1 MYADVILPL
10 QIGPLTYK
18 IDSPVNNEDIIG
30 AIVLVPFRNKLRYG
44 LVVSVSGD
52 NQSGKETREL
62 KSIGPIFCDKGFIS
76 FIHWV
81 AEYYV
86 SYPGIALKCCP
97 FDEAVALIK
106 RSGKPRIGP
115 EVQHDP
121 PPEHTNI
128 NGDEIDL
135 EGISAQQFKEILARL
150 SEDRYM
156 TLLVQVYSEG
166 LEASFVAYA
175 LRHLAN
181 QKRGIIILVPEIRY
195 IKGLQQGLLP
205 LFGHR
210 LGVFH
215 SQLNVAQRVKF
226 IEDVLSG
233 SIDVVIGTRSAI
245 FTPLRSLSLIIVLSE
260 HSRSYKAEELLKYN
274 ARDLAVMRG
283 YRSNCPVLLTSIS
296 PSLESVFNGRNNK
309 YIYYTIESH
318 KRCRIRPVLH
328 TFNAQLRSALSAEV
342 LRVARG
348 IIQKGGTFL
357 FVSQREGYSILYCTD
372 CGTVARC
379 QDCGSSL
386 LFFDDSK
393 TLGCN
398 HCGRGY
404 RVELSCRNCKGF
416 NLTPLGG
423 GIERLKAEVERSL
436 GLKTTVI
443 DNPTDQS
450 GSIWLS
456 SVVKKGTV
464 FRLQEGIFDGAAV
477 VDFDYL
483 LQKAD
488 FRATERVFQDIVKV
502 SSLLKERG
510 LLLIQTKDTRSNLIM
525 AIKSYNFKAFYDHE
539 LALRSSAGY
548 PPYRRLATFEVYTK
562 GAFPEEM
569 LNDLRDRG
577 VEIIGPVEIWKTE
590 KGDKRGQRYILKSLN
605 KRDMDLFFREMETRL
620 RAIKGTKIL
629 IDVDPM

>member
-135 EGISAQQFKEILARL
+135 EGISAQQIKEILGRL

-215 SQLNVAQRVKF
+215 SQLN
-226 IEDVLSG
+226 
-233 SIDVVIGTRSAI
+233 
-245 FTPLRSLSLIIVLSE
+245 LSLIHI
-260 HSRSYKAEELLKYN
+260 
-274 ARDLAVMRG
+274 
-283 YRSNCPVLLTSIS
+283 
-296 PSLESVFNGRNNK
+296 
-309 YIYYTIESH
+309 
-318 KRCRIRPVLH
+318 
-328 TFNAQLRSALSAEV
+328 
-342 LRVARG
+342 
-348 IIQKGGTFL
+348 
-357 FVSQREGYSILYCTD
+357 
-372 CGTVARC
+372 
-379 QDCGSSL
+379 
-386 LFFDDSK
+386 
-393 TLGCN
+393 
-398 HCGRGY
+398 
-404 RVELSCRNCKGF
+404 
-416 NLTPLGG
+416 
-423 GIERLKAEVERSL
+423 
-436 GLKTTVI
+436 
-443 DNPTDQS
+443 
-450 GSIWLS
+450 
-456 SVVKKGTV
+456 
-464 FRLQEGIFDGAAV
+464 
-477 VDFDYL
+477 
-483 LQKAD
+483 
-488 FRATERVFQDIVKV
+488 
-502 SSLLKERG
+502 
-510 LLLIQTKDTRSNLIM
+510 
-525 AIKSYNFKAFYDHE
+525 
-539 LALRSSAGY
+539 
-548 PPYRRLATFEVYTK
+548 
-562 GAFPEEM
+562 
-569 LNDLRDRG
+569 
-577 VEIIGPVEIWKTE
+577 
-590 KGDKRGQRYILKSLN
+590 
-605 KRDMDLFFREMETRL
+605 
-620 RAIKGTKIL
+620 
-629 IDVDPM
+629 